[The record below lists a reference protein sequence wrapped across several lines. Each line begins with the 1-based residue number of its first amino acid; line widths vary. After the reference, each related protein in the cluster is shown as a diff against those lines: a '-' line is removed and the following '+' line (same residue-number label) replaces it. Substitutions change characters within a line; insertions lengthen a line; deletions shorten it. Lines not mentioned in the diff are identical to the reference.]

1 MKCVQSGTDCCCVYH
16 QTQQSLQQSSAAL
29 IELCNSAC
37 ELHVVCV
44 WLTNSVWCR
53 LISHPVLSRG
63 FSGSSLLFTRQTIAA
78 RRTIKEQC
86 KHFKVATSPVV
97 PNNLW
102 SHPQALYDAA
112 SSGASPPPPSP
123 PPPPPPAGAADLSD
137 AACANNPTCY
147 YTMEWDKKL
156 EYLFIYHFFG
166 LLWTNQFIV
175 GFGYASKQ
183 ALIMILSLQS
193 SLLLIS

>member
-1 MKCVQSGTDCCCVYH
+1 MADQDSLVWTDIG
-16 QTQQSLQQSSAAL
+16 QPL
-29 IELCNSAC
+29 
-37 ELHVVCV
+37 
-44 WLTNSVWCR
+44 
-53 LISHPVLSRG
+53 LSRG
-63 FSGSSLLFTRQTIAA
+63 FSGSSPF
-78 RRTIKEQC
+78 RTHQLVAKRTVKKQC
-86 KHFKVATSPVV
+86 KHSKVATSPVL
-97 PNNLW
+97 PLRFDLW
-102 SHPQALYDAA
+102 SHLQALYDAA

-183 ALIMILSLQS
+183 ALITPLLLCLI
-193 SLLLIS
+193 LLLISSLSL